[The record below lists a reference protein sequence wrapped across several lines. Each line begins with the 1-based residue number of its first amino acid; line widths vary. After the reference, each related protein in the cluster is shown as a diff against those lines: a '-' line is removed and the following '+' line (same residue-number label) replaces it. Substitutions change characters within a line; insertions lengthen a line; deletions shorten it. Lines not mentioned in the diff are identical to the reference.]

1 MPLGCAGFAVAPQS
15 INYTHHAG
23 AVPPLDVG
31 QVAVRGDHK
40 LSITVQVEGSK
51 QQLGVQVERRP
62 NLALVA
68 VNCSEAVV
76 GAHLEAK
83 ATSTHIELVRCLRF
97 DSLTALIV

>member
-1 MPLGCAGFAVAPQS
+1 MPPGCAGFAVAPQPS
-15 INYTHHAG
+15 NYTHRTG
-23 AVPPLDVG
+23 AVPPLDIG

-51 QQLGVQVERRP
+51 QQLGVQVECGP

-76 GAHLEAK
+76 GAHLEAE
-83 ATSTHIELVRCLRF
+83 ATSTHIEICSILMV
-97 DSLTALIV
+97 